1 MRKRVRRIL
10 IAIGILI
17 LFIVGGLIYKNIYI
31 NSQEKSNE
39 TIVKKNV
46 KIITSETDKDER
58 PTKVLEDKLEFKK
71 DLKYKKGDVIVS
83 GITSEAD
90 AGYIRKV
97 VNTKKKNGKYIVQT
111 EPAYLTDVFEK
122 AHIVKQIELT
132 DAGMRFYKRCL
143 QILDLT
149 EITKNELKESF
160 QDVLRIGITSSNGGL
175 IQQDNIKHF
184 IEHYDHVQYR
194 IYEGSTYEILDL
206 LLSHNIDLGIVRTPF
221 DTSKVNTFYLEKEPM
236 IVIGKKEYF
245 KRPISKMK
253 DLKKI
258 PLIIHQRY
266 LPLINDYSLNKH
278 IQIQIKVTC
287 DDSRTSL
294 IWANS
299 GIGVAIVPLSSLSL
313 NYDSSLEYAYLEDK
327 DLYTGIAFITRKNEE
342 TPILINQFIECFK

>member
-1 MRKRVRRIL
+1 MDIRQMKY
-10 IAIGILI
+10 
-17 LFIVGGLIYKNIYI
+17 FK
-31 NSQEKSNE
+31 
-39 TIVKKNV
+39 TIVEEGTISKAAKKLHMAQPPLSMQL
-46 KIITSETDKDER
+46 KQ
-58 PTKVLEDKLEFKK
+58 LEEELSVIL
-71 DLKYKKGDVIVS
+71 LKRG
-83 GITSEAD
+83 
-90 AGYIRKV
+90 
-97 VNTKKKNGKYIVQT
+97 N
-111 EPAYLTDVFEK
+111 
-122 AHIVKQIELT
+122 KQIELT
-132 DAGMRFYKRCL
+132 EAGNRFYKRCL

-236 IVIGKKEYF
+236 IAIGKKEYF
-245 KRPISKMK
+245 INTKRKIK
-253 DLKKI
+253 DFKDT

-266 LPLINDYSLNKH
+266 LSLINDYCLNKL
-278 IQIQIKVTC
+278 IQIQLKVTC

-299 GIGVAIVPLSSLSL
+299 GIGVAICPMSSLALPYDHSL
-313 NYDSSLEYAYLEDK
+313 VYTILEDK
-327 DLYTGIAFITRKNEE
+327 NLYTGIAFITRKNEE
-342 TPILINQFIECFK
+342 VSALLNEFIECFK

>member
-1 MRKRVRRIL
+1 MDIRQMKY
-10 IAIGILI
+10 
-17 LFIVGGLIYKNIYI
+17 FK
-31 NSQEKSNE
+31 
-39 TIVKKNV
+39 TIVEEGTISKAAQ
-46 KIITSETDKDER
+46 
-58 PTKVLEDKLEFKK
+58 VLHMAQPPLSIQLKQLEEE
-71 DLKYKKGDVIVS
+71 L
-83 GITSEAD
+83 GITLLKR
-90 AGYIRKV
+90 G
-97 VNTKKKNGKYIVQT
+97 N
-111 EPAYLTDVFEK
+111 
-122 AHIVKQIELT
+122 KQIELT

-327 DLYTGIAFITRKNEE
+327 DLYTGIDNKNSRMLRAIAYEKPLEEIANKLMRRREPQRRKVSSSQESLPAVEYKE
-342 TPILINQFIECFK
+342 TPKTPQNPDRRHENEPDISGTAGRDRGLS